1 MSFPLYDPRH
11 PWARLMAAARTCRDE
26 RDTAAPAGFTTSVSA
41 LALAVDRPVAALFEM
56 FALRALGLACLLA
69 ILSIAVN
76 YRELSQWRAGATAA
90 DDSLL
95 PVNDAVA
102 VVLALAE

>member
-1 MSFPLYDPRH
+1 MSSPLYDPRH
-11 PWARLMAAARTCRDE
+11 PWARLLAAARTWRDE
-26 RDTAAPAGFTTSVSA
+26 RDNSAPAGFATRVSA
-41 LALAVDRPVAALFEM
+41 LALAVDRPVAALFEH

-69 ILSIAVN
+69 ILSVAVN
-76 YRELSQWRAGATAA
+76 YREVSQWRAGTTPA
-90 DDSLL
+90 DDALL